1 MGLRLRKP
9 SRIIWPPASSPGPP
23 TWPPR
28 ACSLISPNMLRLIVN
43 GAPYDLSCPPET
55 PLIYVL
61 RNDLGLKGT
70 RFGCGAGYCGACKVI
85 LDGNIINSCD
95 TPVSVAADRHV
106 VTIEGLAVGG
116 ILHPLQEAFIE
127 EQAAQCGYCSSGIIM
142 AAAALLDG
150 SPHPT
155 DGEIRAAL
163 ADNLCRCGSHAR
175 VLRAIRRVA
184 PDAVGP

>member
-1 MGLRLRKP
+1 
-9 SRIIWPPASSPGPP
+9 
-23 TWPPR
+23 
-28 ACSLISPNMLRLIVN
+28 MLRLTVN
-43 GAPYDLSCPPET
+43 GTQRHLSCPPET

-85 LDGNIINSCD
+85 LDGKAVNSCD
-95 TPVSVAADRHV
+95 TPLSATAERDV

-116 ILHPLQEAFIE
+116 VLHPLQQAFVE

-142 AAAALLDG
+142 AAAALLG
-150 SPHPT
+150 GNPHPT
-155 DGEIRAAL
+155 DGEVRVAL

-175 VLRAIRRVA
+175 VLRAIRRAAAVVVA
-184 PDAVGP
+184 P